1 MKSTTQKSRKAGNDL
16 LPDDSTV
23 PVTEEAHDAQFHAN
37 MQLAY
42 LESVIKDW
50 HQHQII
56 EQPQEKDSPAPPSG
70 PATEQTAPKT
80 RAALRLPGNLEIST
94 IVKSCVALAV
104 ALSLGWVP
112 IQRLLATTSAEATVN
127 ARVITLRAPIEGDI
141 TMANT
146 AADIGTRFE
155 NGQEIL
161 AIRNPRSDAS
171 HLTGLRRERDQLRT
185 TLAAL
190 EEKKQLLVSSLDE
203 LTAQQERFRIGRVEQ
218 LEQRV
223 REVEADIAAAEAR
236 HSVAAEALNR
246 AMQLRQTDTVS
257 AAALEKATG
266 DERVA
271 RQTIQALT
279 ERRKGMLV
287 ELDAARRGTYI
298 GDSYNDTPQS
308 AQRKMEVALELAD
321 VRARLQGTK
330 DQLETV
336 ATEISQEEKRYSA
349 LSIAVLRAPVNGRVW
364 EMQTAPGEHVNAG
377 QDLLKLLD
385 CGSAIVTASV
395 SESAYQKLAIGQRAT
410 FRPRDSAKE
419 LEGWIVG
426 LNGLAAVESNSAI
439 QQSALSREPYH
450 VTLKFPELSRG
461 TDCQIG
467 RSGLVK
473 FDTSRHV
480 DLANIP

>member
-1 MKSTTQKSRKAGNDL
+1 MTAPT
-16 LPDDSTV
+16 
-23 PVTEEAHDAQFHAN
+23 TEEAHDAQFHAN

-50 HQHQII
+50 HQHQIT
-56 EQPQEKDSPAPPSG
+56 EPPQQRDGPVQRPG
-70 PATEQTAPKT
+70 PAAEQTTETAPV
-80 RAALRLPGNLEIST
+80 ALRLPANLGVST
-94 IVKSCVALAV
+94 IIKSCVALAV
-104 ALSLGWVP
+104 ALALGWVP
-112 IQRLLATTSAEATVN
+112 LQRLLATTSAEAIVN
-127 ARVITLRAPIEGDI
+127 ARVITLRAPIEGEI
-141 TMANT
+141 TMTNS
-146 AADIGTRFE
+146 AADIGTRFQS
-155 NGQEIL
+155 GQEIL

-190 EEKKQLLVSSLDE
+190 EEKKRLLVTSLDE
-203 LTAQQERFRIGRVEQ
+203 LTAQQERFRVGRVEQ

-246 AMQLRQTDTVS
+246 AMQLRKTDTVS
-257 AAALEKATG
+257 AAALEKAAG

-279 ERRKGMLV
+279 ERRNGMRV

-321 VRARLQGTK
+321 VRARVKGTK

-336 ATEISQEEKRYSA
+336 ETEISQEEKRYNG
-349 LSIAVLRAPVNGRVW
+349 LSTAVLRAPVNGRVW
-364 EMQTAPGEHVNAG
+364 EIQTAPGEHVNAG
-377 QDLLKLLD
+377 QDLMKLLD

-410 FRPRDSAKE
+410 FRPRDSATE

-439 QQSALSREPYH
+439 LQSALTREPYH
-450 VTLKFPELSRG
+450 VTLKFPDLSRG

-480 DLANIP
+480 NPADLP